1 MRGEIRFLRR
11 GKLVKLSG
19 VSPTLTL
26 LDYLRLTERATG
38 TKEGC
43 AEGDC
48 GACTVVL
55 RRQRGE
61 RLVYE
66 PVNACILFMGQVDG
80 CEIITVEDIARDGT
94 LHPVQQ
100 AMVDLHGS
108 QCGFCTPGF
117 VMALFA
123 LYHRADRQSV
133 SRQRV
138 NDWIA
143 GNLCRC
149 TGYRPIV
156 DAALSSCA
164 LPADDW
170 FSANARDTQRALA
183 ELRDSEDI
191 FIGTRD
197 RFFAAPASIVALA
210 KLYFSHPDATLIAG
224 STDVGLWVTK
234 QLRDLPK
241 VIWLGRVKGLD
252 EIEDRRDAVSFGAM
266 VTLSEAMPYLAAIDR
281 DLGEMMRRFAGNQIR
296 TAGTVGGNIAN
307 GSPIG
312 DMPPALIALGA
323 TLALQ
328 HGDRP
333 RTLPLENYF
342 IDYGKQ
348 DRRPGEFVR
357 LVRVPKLLAEDRFR
371 CYKISKRFDSDISAV
386 MGAFKLR
393 VDGTR
398 IAGARIAFGG
408 MAAIPK
414 RANRAEKAL
423 IEKYLDRPRDWDE
436 AIALL
441 AEDFKPIDDLRAS
454 AAYRLDAA
462 RALLRKA
469 LTEIGGTSTRATRI
483 TGFREAVDVGSA

>member
-1 MRGEIRFLRR
+1 MRAEVRFIRR
-11 GKLVKLSG
+11 GKVVKLPN

-26 LDYLRLTERATG
+26 LDHLRLTERATG

-55 RRQRGE
+55 RRLRGE
-61 RLVYE
+61 KLTYE
-66 PVNACILFMGQVDG
+66 PVNACILFAAQVDG
-80 CEIITVEDIARDGT
+80 CEVITVEDLARGDQ

-100 AMVDLHGS
+100 ALVDHHGS

-123 LYHRADRQSV
+123 LHHRADGKPADRNQ
-133 SRQRV
+133 V

-156 DAALSSCA
+156 DAGIAACVA
-164 LPADDW
+164 PANDA
-170 FSANARDTQRALA
+170 FSAEEPAARRALA
-183 ELRDSEDI
+183 ELKDTDDI
-191 FIGTRD
+191 FIGTRE
-197 RFFAAPASIVALA
+197 RFFAAPAGLTSLA
-210 KLYFSHPDATLIAG
+210 KLYVANPDATLVAG
-224 STDVGLWVTK
+224 ATDVGLWVTK

-241 VIWLGRVKGLD
+241 VIWLGRVKGFD

-357 LVRVPKLLAEDRFR
+357 LVRVPKFSAEDRFR

-393 VDGTR
+393 VDGAR

-414 RANRAEKAL
+414 RASRSEKAL
-423 IEKYLDRPRDWDE
+423 IEKYLDRPHDWDE

-454 AAYRLDAA
+454 AAYRLDVA

-469 LTEIGGTSTRATRI
+469 LTEIGGASTRATRI
-483 TGFREAVDVGSA
+483 TGFREAADVGAA

>member
-1 MRGEIRFLRR
+1 MRNQIRFLRR
-11 GKLVKLSG
+11 GKVKTLSG
-19 VSPTLTL
+19 FAPTLTL

-55 RRQRGE
+55 RRLRGD

-66 PVNACILFMGQVDG
+66 PVNACILLAAQADG
-80 CEIITVEDIARDGT
+80 TDVITVEDLAAHNE

-100 AMVDLHGS
+100 AMVDHHGS

-123 LYHRADRQSV
+123 LHHRADGRTV
-133 SRQRV
+133 DRQRV

-149 TGYRPIV
+149 TGYRPII

-164 LPADDW
+164 ATANDW
-170 FSANARDTQRALA
+170 FSTQEPAVRQALDELKDAN
-183 ELRDSEDI
+183 DI
-191 FIGTRD
+191 YIGGKE
-197 RFFAAPASIVALA
+197 RFFAAPAGITSLA
-210 KLYFSHPDATLIAG
+210 KLYYANPDATLVAG
-224 STDVGLWVTK
+224 ATDVGLWITK

-241 VIWLGRVKGLD
+241 IIWLGRVKGLD

-266 VTLSEAMPYLAAIDR
+266 VTHTEAMPYLAAIDR
-281 DLGEMMRRFAGNQIR
+281 DLGELMRRFAGTQVR
-296 TAGTVGGNIAN
+296 MAATVGGNIAN

-312 DMPPALIALGA
+312 DLPPALIALGA

-328 HGDRP
+328 NGERT
-333 RTLPLENYF
+333 RTLPLENF
-342 IDYGKQ
+342 FLDYGKQ

-357 LVRVPKLLAEDRFR
+357 VVRIPKFGADEHFR
-371 CYKISKRFDSDISAV
+371 CYKISRRFDSDISAV

-393 VDGTR
+393 LDGRR

-408 MAAIPK
+408 MAGIPK
-414 RANRAEKAL
+414 RARATEKAL
-423 IEKYLDRPRDWDE
+423 IEKQITRLADWED
-436 AIALL
+436 AIAAL
-441 AEDFKPIDDLRAS
+441 AADFAPIDDLRAS
-454 AAYRLDAA
+454 AKYRMDVA

-469 LTEIGGTSTRATRI
+469 LTEIGGTTTQATRI
-483 TGFREAVDVGSA
+483 VGHREAADVGAA

>member
-11 GKLVKLSG
+11 GKLVKLAAF
-19 VSPTLTL
+19 SPMLTL
-26 LDYLRLTERATG
+26 LDHLRVTERATG

-55 RRQRGE
+55 RRLRGE

-66 PVNACILFMGQVDG
+66 PVNACILFAAQADG
-80 CEIITVEDIARDGT
+80 AEVITVEDLARDDD

-117 VMALFA
+117 VMSLFA
-123 LYHRADRQSV
+123 LHHRADAKPV
-133 SRQRV
+133 DRQRI

-156 DAALSSCA
+156 DAALASCA
-164 LPADDW
+164 TPANDRFTAEEPD
-170 FSANARDTQRALA
+170 ARRALT
-183 ELRDSEDI
+183 ELKDSEDI
-191 FIGTRD
+191 FIGNRE
-197 RFFAAPASIVALA
+197 RFFAAPASLPALA
-210 KLYFSHPDATLIAG
+210 KLYYANPDATLVAG
-224 STDVGLWVTK
+224 ATDVGLWVTK
-234 QLRDLPK
+234 AMRDLPK
-241 VIWLGRVKGLD
+241 MIWLGRVKGLD

-266 VTLSEAMPYLAAIDR
+266 VTHTEAMPYLTAIDR

-296 TAGTVGGNIAN
+296 MAATVGGNIAN

-312 DMPPALIALGA
+312 DLPPALIALGA

-328 HGDRP
+328 RGERP
-333 RTLPLENYF
+333 RTLPLENF
-342 IDYGKQ
+342 FLDYGKQ
-348 DRRPGEFVR
+348 DRAPGEFVR
-357 LVRVPKLLAEDRFR
+357 VVRIPKFGPDEHFR

-393 VDGTR
+393 LDGRR

-414 RANRAEKAL
+414 RARATEKAL
-423 IEKYLDRPRDWDE
+423 IETQLDRPQDWDK
-436 AIALL
+436 AMAAL
-441 AEDFKPIDDLRAS
+441 AEDFSPIDDLRAS
-454 AAYRLDAA
+454 ARYRSDVA

-469 LTEIGGTSTRATRI
+469 LLEIGGTATRE
-483 TGFREAVDVGSA
+483 TRLVGFREGADVGAA

>member
-1 MRGEIRFLRR
+1 MRADVRFIRR
-11 GKLVKLSG
+11 GKLVKLPN

-55 RRQRGE
+55 RRLRGDK
-61 RLVYE
+61 LTYE
-66 PVNACILFMGQVDG
+66 PVNACILFAAQADG
-80 CEIITVEDIARDGT
+80 CEVITVEDLAHGGE

-100 AMVDLHGS
+100 ALVDHHGS

-123 LYHRADRQSV
+123 LYHRADGKPVDRA
-133 SRQRV
+133 RV

-156 DAALSSCA
+156 DAGIAACIA
-164 LPADDW
+164 PANDR
-170 FSANARDTQRALA
+170 FSAEEPAARRALG
-183 ELRDSEDI
+183 ELKDADDI
-191 FIGTRD
+191 FIGTKE
-197 RFFAAPASIVALA
+197 RFFAAPAGITSFA
-210 KLYFSHPDATLIAG
+210 KLYYANSDATLVAG
-224 STDVGLWVTK
+224 ATDVGLWVTK

-266 VTLSEAMPYLAAIDR
+266 VTLSDAMPYLTAIDR
-281 DLGEMMRRFAGNQIR
+281 DLGELLRRFAGNQIR
-296 TAGTVGGNIAN
+296 TAGTVGGNMAN

-312 DMPPALIALGA
+312 DLPPALIALGA

-328 HGDRP
+328 HGDRT
-333 RTLPLENYF
+333 RNMPLENYF

-357 LVRVPKLLAEDRFR
+357 LVRVPKSAPEERFR

-414 RANRAEKAL
+414 RARATEKAL

-436 AIALL
+436 AVALIG
-441 AEDFKPIDDLRAS
+441 EDFKPIDDLRAS
-454 AAYRLDAA
+454 AKYRLDVA
-462 RALLRKA
+462 RALLRRA
-469 LTEIGGTSTRATRI
+469 LTEIGGASTHQTRV
-483 TGFREAVDVGSA
+483 TGFREAADVGAA

>member
-1 MRGEIRFLRR
+1 MRTEVQFLRR
-11 GKLVKLSG
+11 GKTVKLAG
-19 VSPTLTL
+19 MSPTLTL
-26 LDYLRLTERATG
+26 LDYLRLTERQTG

-55 RRQRGE
+55 RRLRGE

-66 PVNACILFMGQVDG
+66 PVNACILFAAQADG
-80 CEIITVEDIARDGT
+80 TEVITVEDLARDDT

-100 AMVDLHGS
+100 AMVDQHGS

-123 LYHRADRQSV
+123 LYHRADGKPV
-133 SRQRV
+133 DRQRV

-156 DAALSSCA
+156 DAALSACA
-164 LPADDW
+164 APANDW
-170 FSANARDTQRALA
+170 FSTEEPGVRRALTA
-183 ELRDSEDI
+183 LKDDKDV
-191 FIGTRD
+191 FVGTKE
-197 RFFAAPASIVALA
+197 RFFAAPATLSSLS
-210 KLYFSHPDATLIAG
+210 KLYYANPDATLVAG

-241 VIWLGRVKGLD
+241 VIWLGHVKGLE
-252 EIEDRRDAVSFGAM
+252 EIEDRQDAVSFGAM
-266 VTLSEAMPYLAAIDR
+266 VTHTEAMPYLAAIDH
-281 DLGEMMRRFAGNQIR
+281 DLGELMRRFAGTQVR
-296 TAGTVGGNIAN
+296 MAATVCGNIAN

-312 DMPPALIALGA
+312 DLPPALIALGA

-328 HGDRP
+328 RGERP
-333 RTLPLENYF
+333 RTLPLENF
-342 IDYGKQ
+342 FLDYGKQ
-348 DRRPGEFVR
+348 DRAAGEFVR
-357 LVRVPKLLAEDRFR
+357 LVRVPKFGPDERFR

-393 VDGTR
+393 LDGLR

-408 MAAIPK
+408 MATIPK
-414 RANRAEKAL
+414 RARVTERAL
-423 IEKYLDRPRDWDE
+423 IEKRLDRPQDWDR
-436 AIALL
+436 AIAAL
-441 AEDFKPIDDLRAS
+441 AQDFVPIDDMRAS
-454 AAYRLDAA
+454 AKYRIDAA
-462 RALLRKA
+462 RALLRRA
-469 LTEIGGTSTRATRI
+469 LTEIGGTSTHQTRVVGI
-483 TGFREAVDVGSA
+483 REAAGVGTA

>member
-1 MRGEIRFLRR
+1 MRAEVRFIRR
-11 GKLVKLSG
+11 GKLVRLSN

-55 RRQRGE
+55 RRLRGE
-61 RLVYE
+61 KLTYE
-66 PVNACILFMGQVDG
+66 PVNACILLAAQADG
-80 CEIITVEDIARDGT
+80 TEVIAVEDLARGDE

-100 AMVDLHGS
+100 ALVDHHGS

-123 LYHRADRQSV
+123 LHHRADGKPADRNQ
-133 SRQRV
+133 V

-156 DAALSSCA
+156 DAGIAACVA
-164 LPADDW
+164 PANDW
-170 FSANARDTQRALA
+170 FSAEEPAARRALA
-183 ELRDSEDI
+183 ELKDSDDI
-191 FIGTRD
+191 FIGSKE
-197 RFFAAPASIVALA
+197 RFFAAPAGLTALA
-210 KLYFSHPDATLIAG
+210 KLYATNPEATLVAG
-224 STDVGLWVTK
+224 ATDVGLWVTK

-241 VIWLGRVKGLD
+241 VIWLGRVKGFD

-281 DLGEMMRRFAGNQIR
+281 DLGEMMRRFAGHQIR

-312 DMPPALIALGA
+312 DLPPALIALGA

-328 HGDRP
+328 QGDRP

-342 IDYGKQ
+342 VDYGKQ

-357 LVRVPKLLAEDRFR
+357 LVRVPKFSAEDRFR

-414 RANRAEKAL
+414 RASRAEKAL
-423 IEKYLDRPRDWDE
+423 IEKYLDRPQDWDE

-441 AEDFKPIDDLRAS
+441 AEDFKPIGDLRAS
-454 AAYRLDAA
+454 AKYRLDVA

-469 LTEIGGTSTRATRI
+469 LTEIGGTATRQTRI
-483 TGFREAVDVGSA
+483 TGFREAADVGAA

>member
-11 GKLVKLSG
+11 GKVVALSG
-19 VSPTLTL
+19 ISPTLTL
-26 LDYLRLTERATG
+26 LDYLRLTERETG

-55 RRQRGE
+55 RRLRGE
-61 RLVYE
+61 KLVYE
-66 PVNACILFMGQVDG
+66 PVNACIMFVGQADG
-80 CEIITVEDIARDGT
+80 CEIITVEDLARDGT

-123 LYHRADRQSV
+123 LYHRTGTKIVDRQD
-133 SRQRV
+133 V

-156 DAALSSCA
+156 DAALASCA
-164 LPADDW
+164 QLANDW
-170 FSANARDTQRALA
+170 FSTEERDARRKLS
-183 ELRDSEDI
+183 ELKDSEDI
-191 FIGTRD
+191 FIGTRE
-197 RFFAAPASIVALA
+197 RFFAAPANTTSLA
-210 KLYFSHPDATLIAG
+210 KLYYSHSDAVLIAG

-252 EIEDRRDAVSFGAM
+252 EVEDRRDAVGLGAM
-266 VTLSEAMPYLAAIDR
+266 VTLAEAMPYLAAIDR
-281 DLGEMMRRFAGNQIR
+281 DLGELLRRFAGNQIR

-312 DMPPALIALGA
+312 DLPPALIALGA
-323 TLALQ
+323 TLGLQ
-328 HGDRP
+328 RGDRL

-342 IDYGKQ
+342 LDYGRQ
-348 DRRPGEFVR
+348 DRQQGEFVR
-357 LVRVPKLLAEDRFR
+357 VVRIPKFGVGEQFR

-386 MGAFKLR
+386 MGAFKFRL
-393 VDGTR
+393 DGNR

-414 RANRAEKAL
+414 RARAVEKAL
-423 IEKYLDRPRDWDE
+423 VETFLDRPETLEE
-436 AIALL
+436 AIEAL
-441 AEDFKPIDDLRAS
+441 AEDFAPIDDLRAS
-454 AAYRLDAA
+454 GQYRLDVA
-462 RALLRKA
+462 RALLRRA
-469 LTEIGGTSTRATRI
+469 LSEIGGTPTHETRVV
-483 TGFREAVDVGSA
+483 GFREAADVTAV

>member
-1 MRGEIRFLRR
+1 MRNQIRFLRG
-11 GKLVKLSG
+11 GKVKTLNG
-19 VSPTLTL
+19 FAPTLTL

-55 RRQRGE
+55 RRLRGE

-66 PVNACILFMGQVDG
+66 PVNACILLAAQADG
-80 CEIITVEDIARDGT
+80 TEVITVEDLAADHE

-100 AMVDLHGS
+100 AMVDHHGS

-123 LYHRADRQSV
+123 LHHRADGRAV
-133 SRQRV
+133 DRARV

-156 DAALSSCA
+156 DAALACCA
-164 LPADDW
+164 QPANDW
-170 FSANARDTQRALA
+170 FSTQEPAARQALT
-183 ELRDSEDI
+183 ELKDVNDI
-191 FIGTRD
+191 FIGTKE
-197 RFFAAPASIVALA
+197 RFFAAPAGITSLA
-210 KLYFSHPDATLIAG
+210 KLYYANPDATLVAG
-224 STDVGLWVTK
+224 ATDVGLWITK

-241 VIWLGRVKGLD
+241 IIWLGRVKGLD

-266 VTLSEAMPYLAAIDR
+266 VTQAEAMPYLTAIDR
-281 DLGEMMRRFAGNQIR
+281 DLGELMRRFAGTQVR
-296 TAGTVGGNIAN
+296 MAATVGGNIAN

-312 DMPPALIALGA
+312 DLPPALIALGA

-328 HGDRP
+328 QADRP
-333 RTLPLENYF
+333 RTLPLESF
-342 IDYGKQ
+342 FLDYGKQ
-348 DRRPGEFVR
+348 DRRPGEF
-357 LVRVPKLLAEDRFR
+357 LRVARIPKFGADEHFR

-393 VDGTR
+393 LDGTR

-408 MAAIPK
+408 MAGIPK
-414 RANRAEKAL
+414 RARATEKAL
-423 IEKYLDRPRDWDE
+423 IEKQIGKPADWE
-436 AIALL
+436 HALAAL
-441 AEDFKPIDDLRAS
+441 AEDFSPIDDLRAS
-454 AAYRLDAA
+454 AKYRIEVA

-469 LTEIGGTSTRATRI
+469 LTEIGGASTHQTRI
-483 TGFREAVDVGSA
+483 VGQREAVDVGAA

>member
-1 MRGEIRFLRR
+1 MRGEVRFLRR
-11 GKLVKLSG
+11 GKVVKLG
-19 VSPTLTL
+19 GASPTLTL

-55 RRQRGE
+55 RRLRGE

-66 PVNACILFMGQVDG
+66 PVNACILFAGQADG
-80 CEIITVEDIARDGT
+80 CEIITVEDLARDGM

-117 VMALFA
+117 VMAMFA
-123 LYHRADRQSV
+123 LYHRADSAAV
-133 SRQRV
+133 DRQRV

-156 DAALSSCA
+156 DAALASCA

-170 FSANARDTQRALA
+170 FSAGESEARRALT

-191 FIGTRD
+191 FIGTRE

-210 KLYFSHPDATLIAG
+210 KLYYSHPDATLIAG

-266 VTLSEAMPYLAAIDR
+266 VTHTEAMPYLAALDR
-281 DLGEMMRRFAGNQIR
+281 DLGELMRRFAGTQIR
-296 TAGTVGGNIAN
+296 MAATVGGNIAN

-312 DMPPALIALGA
+312 DLPPALIALGA
-323 TLALQ
+323 TLGLQ
-328 HGDRP
+328 RGERP

-342 IDYGKQ
+342 LDYGKQ
-348 DRRPGEFVR
+348 DRQPGEFVR
-357 LVRVPKLLAEDRFR
+357 VVRVPKFGEGEHFR

-398 IAGARIAFGG
+398 IAGARIAYGG
-408 MAAIPK
+408 MAAIPR
-414 RANRAEKAL
+414 RARNAEKAL
-423 IEKYLDRPRDWDE
+423 IETYLDRPQTLDE
-436 AIALL
+436 AVDAL
-441 AEDFKPIDDLRAS
+441 AQDFTPIDDMRAS
-454 AAYRLDAA
+454 AKYRLDVA
-462 RALLRKA
+462 RALLRRA
-469 LTEIGGTSTRATRI
+469 LTEIGGASTQRTRVV
-483 TGFREAVDVGSA
+483 GFREAADVASA

>member
-170 FSANARDTQRALA
+170 FSANARETQRALA

-266 VTLSEAMPYLAAIDR
+266 VTHTEAMPYLTALDR
-281 DLGEMMRRFAGNQIR
+281 DLGELMRRFAGTQIR
-296 TAGTVGGNIAN
+296 MAATVGGNIAN

-312 DMPPALIALGA
+312 DLPPALIALGA

-328 HGDRP
+328 NGERT
-333 RTLPLENYF
+333 RTLPLENF
-342 IDYGKQ
+342 FLDYGKQ

-357 LVRVPKLLAEDRFR
+357 VVRIPKFTEGEHFR

-393 VDGTR
+393 IDGPR
-398 IAGARIAFGG
+398 IAGARIAYGG

-414 RANRAEKAL
+414 RARNAEKAL
-423 IEKYLDRPRDWDE
+423 IETYLDKPATLEESVE
-436 AIALL
+436 AL
-441 AEDFKPIDDLRAS
+441 AQDFSPIDDLRAS
-454 AAYRLDAA
+454 ADYRLDAA
-462 RALLRKA
+462 RALLRRA
-469 LTEIGGTSTRATRI
+469 LTEIGGASTHTTRVV
-483 TGFREAVDVGSA
+483 GFRETADVASA

>member
-1 MRGEIRFLRR
+1 M
-11 GKLVKLSG
+11 
-19 VSPTLTL
+19 T
-26 LDYLRLTERATG
+26 
-38 TKEGC
+38 
-43 AEGDC
+43 
-48 GACTVVL
+48 
-55 RRQRGE
+55 Q
-61 RLVYE
+61 
-66 PVNACILFMGQVDG
+66 
-80 CEIITVEDIARDGT
+80 

-100 AMVDLHGS
+100 ALVDHHGS

-123 LYHRADRQSV
+123 LHHRTDGKPADRNQ
-133 SRQRV
+133 V

-156 DAALSSCA
+156 DAGIAACVA
-164 LPADDW
+164 PANDW
-170 FSANARDTQRALA
+170 FSAEEPAARRALA
-183 ELRDSEDI
+183 ELKDTDDI
-191 FIGTRD
+191 FIGTKE
-197 RFFAAPASIVALA
+197 RFFAAPAGLTALA
-210 KLYFSHPDATLIAG
+210 KLYAANPEATLVAG
-224 STDVGLWVTK
+224 ATDVGLWVTK

-241 VIWLGRVKGLD
+241 VIWLGRVKGFD

-328 HGDRP
+328 QGDRP

-357 LVRVPKLLAEDRFR
+357 LVRVPKFSAEDRFR
-371 CYKISKRFDSDISAV
+371 CYKVSKR
-386 MGAFKLR
+386 LR
-393 VDGTR
+393 LGHFRRDGR
-398 IAGARIAFGG
+398 VQ
-408 MAAIPK
+408 
-414 RANRAEKAL
+414 
-423 IEKYLDRPRDWDE
+423 
-436 AIALL
+436 
-441 AEDFKPIDDLRAS
+441 
-454 AAYRLDAA
+454 AA
-462 RALLRKA
+462 RRRHAHRRRAHRVRRHGGDPEARQPGRESADRKISRPPA
-469 LTEIGGTSTRATRI
+469 GLG
-483 TGFREAVDVGSA
+483 